1 MLVTKKP
8 TGPPSK
14 SATIN
19 LSMCAYYI
27 LYTSRTTSNGVAP
40 ALLIHY
46 ICILVY
52 ILCTLVYIVMY
63 TGIHDYVVCKE
74 INCVRFESS
83 QNHATLE

>member
-8 TGPPSK
+8 TGPPSN
-14 SATIN
+14 SETIN

-52 ILCTLVYIVMY
+52 IVMYTGIHIMY
-63 TGIHDYVVCKE
+63 TGIHDYVVYKE

>member
-8 TGPPSK
+8 TGPPSN
-14 SATIN
+14 SVTIN
-19 LSMCAYYI
+19 LTMCAYYI
-27 LYTSRTTSNGVAP
+27 LYTSHTTSNGVAP

-52 ILCTLVYIVMY
+52 IAMY
-63 TGIHDYVVCKE
+63 TGIHDYVVYKE

-83 QNHATLE
+83 HNHTTLE